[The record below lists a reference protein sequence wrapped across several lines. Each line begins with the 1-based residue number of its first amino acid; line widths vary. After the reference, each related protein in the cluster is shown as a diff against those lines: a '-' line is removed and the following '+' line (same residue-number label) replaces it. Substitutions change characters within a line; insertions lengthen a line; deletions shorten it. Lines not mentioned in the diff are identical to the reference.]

1 MNNSSNSGE
10 GKGGTFC
17 RFTIG
22 SGEQGAST
30 RLLRYIAHPQ
40 AVRDG
45 VEGVWVK
52 AFPVALLEAPYPIL
66 TQHLLQMARW
76 MEQEEI
82 IGHRGR
88 GEVRTHYQ
96 AILSFEEAV
105 TTAQAK
111 SMLSL
116 WMETA
121 FPKAQAAA
129 FLHRNT
135 RHLHIHVWIGARQID
150 SKKINLSAR
159 AFRQLDEHWNRIYSQ
174 AMNRDEREHL
184 LKKGQTERF
193 KQLRREGKEKE
204 ASIQRPERVGDS
216 WTPALFNERE
226 RERLKG
232 NQTQTEANYD
242 RDESRTGTDQSG
254 VAGDNLSVEA
264 KEPSIAGQEP
274 TDAPEAF
281 RVRQALTEIQQT
293 VSELEQLYQDA
304 QRMAEREPQPPQ
316 QRQQNLEN
324 QRER

>member
-1 MNNSSNSGE
+1 MNSSSSK

-22 SGEQGAST
+22 SGEAGASA

-52 AFPVALLEAPYPIL
+52 AFPAALLEAPYPVL
-66 TQHLLQMARW
+66 TQHLFQMARW

-111 SMLSL
+111 SMLAL
-116 WMETA
+116 WMEDT

-135 RHLHIHVWIGARQID
+135 RHLHLHVWIAARQTD
-150 SKKINLSAR
+150 GRKINLSAR

-184 LKKGQTERF
+184 HKKRADRAFQAAPKGRKRDGHPKAGKSRGQ
-193 KQLRREGKEKE
+193 LD
-204 ASIQRPERVGDS
+204 ASAIQRAR
-216 WTPALFNERE
+216 A
-226 RERLKG
+226 
-232 NQTQTEANYD
+232 
-242 RDESRTGTDQSG
+242 
-254 VAGDNLSVEA
+254 
-264 KEPSIAGQEP
+264 
-274 TDAPEAF
+274 
-281 RVRQALTEIQQT
+281 
-293 VSELEQLYQDA
+293 
-304 QRMAEREPQPPQ
+304 
-316 QRQQNLEN
+316 
-324 QRER
+324 

>member
-45 VEGVWVK
+45 AEGVWVK

-105 TTAQAK
+105 TTTQAK

-150 SKKINLSAR
+150 GKKINLSAR

-184 LKKGQTERF
+184 LKKSQTERF
-193 KQLRREGKEKE
+193 KHLRREGKE
-204 ASIQRPERVGDS
+204 AGVQRPVRVGDN

-232 NQTQTEANYD
+232 NQKQTEANHD
-242 RDESRTGTDQSG
+242 RDESRTGECQSRATRHASDS
-254 VAGDNLSVEA
+254 AGRERSAATTEPILVEEA
-264 KEPSIAGQEP
+264 ARMRQ
-274 TDAPEAF
+274 TLDAAQ
-281 RVRQALTEIQQT
+281 QA
-293 VSELEQLYQDA
+293 VSEAYRLHQDA
-304 QRMAEREPQPPQ
+304 QRVAERQPQ
-316 QRQQNLEN
+316 QQPELEN